1 MKERRGKGTNRI
13 GPPSPSTDLE
23 VGALTQD
30 VVADVQVVVSCR
42 RLGGFTLGLPLRRGR
57 AQLAGLGERLKVVG
71 RHRPEVEVGLV
82 AEQPAG

>member
-1 MKERRGKGTNRI
+1 M
-13 GPPSPSTDLE
+13 
-23 VGALTQD
+23 
-30 VVADVQVVVSCR
+30 ADVQVVVSRR
-42 RLGGFTLGLPLRRGR
+42 RLSNFTLGLSLCRGR